1 MEVQIDGEMPSL
13 CWTWQASLA
22 GRFFWVKRLCAV
34 FSLCPSLSRS
44 CVGVRWPG
52 LWTCLKWSH
61 RQDHQLAAA
70 AAAVVVVMAVVVV
83 VAVAVVVVVVVAAA
97 AAAVVVVAAAAA
109 AAAAVVVV
117 TAAHSYCVL

>member
-13 CWTWQASLA
+13 CWTWQTSLA

-44 CVGVRWPG
+44 CVGVHWPG

-70 AAAVVVVMAVVVV
+70 AVVVVMAVVTVT
-83 VAVAVVVVVVVAAA
+83 VVVVVVVI
-97 AAAVVVVAAAAA
+97 VVVAVVAAAAA
-109 AAAAVVVV
+109 AAVVV